1 MYKTNYPPESIPH
14 RDQAPN
20 KRIKVNKDVKT
31 VYSIDPY
38 LAVTVSPYHPAFSSQ
53 VEPGIWDLVIS
64 LNNKGYNTVSSCE
77 GHYDNDNHKGS
88 PMVIVAFTSEW
99 SKDMF
104 VDKIKKIPGTLI
116 EQDVRFNVSY
126 DPLSEKFIRGD
137 GKVNVEFL
145 NDIFMKNSDYYTLV
159 KVELNK
165 FTGYSPVRWMDRY
178 LFKNNISMFRMLN
191 VVKDLPQL

>member
-1 MYKTNYPPESIPH
+1 MYKTNFPPENIPH

-104 VDKIKKIPGTLI
+104 VDKVQKIPGTLI
-116 EQDVRFNVSY
+116 EQDIDFNVSY
-126 DPLSEKFIRGD
+126 DPLSEKFTEGA
-137 GKVNVEFL
+137 GEVNVDFL
-145 NDIFMKNSDYYTLV
+145 NQIFMKNSDYYTLV
-159 KVELNK
+159 KVQLNK
-165 FTGYSPVRWMDRY
+165 FTGYSPIRWMDRY
-178 LFKNNISMFRMLN
+178 LFKNSISMFRMLN